1 MEETIN
7 MEAQAAPETET
18 AESAET
24 GEKAAG
30 SAAPQNT
37 QDLQSSQD
45 PQSSQDTAKEQTN
58 KEEKPKRDFER
69 DSAFAAMRREN
80 ARLSRLLNAY
90 KSGAKA
96 QGYDGSDEEIVQKF
110 NADALGLTL
119 DEYKAKYQKE
129 QAEAEKR
136 ERLEEE
142 LEALREEKRNRVF
155 EDDLKAIKDAYPEVK
170 AKSIRELGEKY
181 WSLMKTGELSAV
193 EAYEVIRKLEER
205 GKKTPPPS
213 TGSVKQV
220 AGKTEKEFYSSE
232 EVDELSEKDLDDPK
246 ILNKVLKSMTKWRK

>member
-1 MEETIN
+1 MEETMS
-7 MEAQAAPETET
+7 METHAAPEVESQTT
-18 AESAET
+18 AAPAVNENAQT
-24 GEKAAG
+24 GEKDVAVAE
-30 SAAPQNT
+30 PQ
-37 QDLQSSQD
+37 
-45 PQSSQDTAKEQTN
+45 
-58 KEEKPKRDFER
+58 EEKSIKKEKPEKNGR

-119 DEYKAKYQKE
+119 DEYKDKYQKE
-129 QAEAEKR
+129 QDEAEKR
-136 ERLEEE
+136 ERMEEE

-155 EDDLKAIKDAYPEVK
+155 EDDIKAIKDAYPDVK
-170 AKSIRELGEKY
+170 AKSVYDLGEKY
-181 WSLMKTGELSAV
+181 WSLMKTGELSAL

-213 TGSVKQV
+213 TGSTKSA
-220 AGKTEKEFYSSE
+220 AGKAEKDYYSSE
-232 EVDELSEKDLDDPK
+232 EVDNLTEKDLDDPK
-246 ILNKVLKSMTKWRK
+246 ILEKVFKSMTKWRK

>member
-1 MEETIN
+1 MEETMS

-18 AESAET
+18 AKSAET
-24 GEKAAG
+24 GEKAAE

-37 QDLQSSQD
+37 QSSQD

-80 ARLSRLLNAY
+80 ARLNRLLNAY

-96 QGYDGSDEEIVQKF
+96 QGYDGDDEEIVQKF
-110 NADALGLTL
+110 SADALGLSL
-119 DEYKAKYQKE
+119 DEYKTKYEKE

-142 LEALREEKRNRVF
+142 LETLREEERNRVF

-170 AKSIRELGEKY
+170 AKSVRELGEKY